1 MFSYIIAYSANAITC
16 PQMCS
21 IFPFNFSVLPRAL
34 SQLYKDINVDKR
46 EDVAKK
52 SKIIKKQEKDKK
64 DKVSRG
70 RARRRE

>member
-1 MFSYIIAYSANAITC
+1 
-16 PQMCS
+16 
-21 IFPFNFSVLPRAL
+21 LPRAL
-34 SQLYKDINVDKR
+34 SQLYEDIDADKR

-70 RARRRE
+70 RARRR

>member
-1 MFSYIIAYSANAITC
+1 
-16 PQMCS
+16 MCT
-21 IFPFNFSVLPRAL
+21 IFPFNFPVLPRAL
-34 SQLYKDINVDKR
+34 PQLYEYIDVDKR

>member
-1 MFSYIIAYSANAITC
+1 
-16 PQMCS
+16 MCT
-21 IFPFNFSVLPRAL
+21 IFPFNFPVLPRAL
-34 SQLYKDINVDKR
+34 PQLYEYIDVDKR

-70 RARRRE
+70 RARRR